1 MSSLTDWGCDE
12 VPVVWFVVPRQTLCG
27 GRLSGMRWDI
37 PATEVAHCTAA
48 PHGQTIGGVVF

>member
-1 MSSLTDWGCDE
+1 
-12 VPVVWFVVPRQTLCG
+12 VVWFVVPRQTLCG